1 MFFYCPFPVVGK
13 GFFYWEVIM
22 ENNKNIKKY
31 LIVFGILIAAVAV
44 LLMVYL
50 QFKPE
55 PVKGAKEITVEVVV
69 PEEMD
74 QDFTLHTDAEYLR
87 QALEEAALVKGSE
100 SEYGLFITEVNGR
113 ATDDKKQEWWCITK
127 DGAQVN
133 NGVDTIAI
141 ADGEYYEITLK
152 TGY

>member
-1 MFFYCPFPVVGK
+1 
-13 GFFYWEVIM
+13 M